1 MADGQIGEII
11 ETVRPVLATH
21 GVRRAG
27 LFGSAVEG
35 DLEEGS
41 DVDIL
46 VQIPPDRS
54 LLDLVALK
62 RDLEEALGREVD
74 IVEYETI
81 HPRLKDRILDAQVAV
96 V

>member
-1 MADGQIGEII
+1 MDGRHVDEII
-11 ETVRPVLATH
+11 ETVRPILAAH
-21 GVRRAG
+21 GVQRAG
-27 LFGSAVEG
+27 LFGSVVEG
-35 DLEEGS
+35 GLEEGS

-62 RDLEEALGREVD
+62 RDLEEALGRAVD
-74 IVEYETI
+74 VVEYDTI